1 MGHHFSVARNGIG
14 GVGSMNTQLYPQK
27 VDLSVYMHNWG
38 FRIYQSHYKAPPM
51 VSSSSRIYKAIDTG
65 DSSVGV

>member
-38 FRIYQSHYKAPPM
+38 FRIYQSH
-51 VSSSSRIYKAIDTG
+51 
-65 DSSVGV
+65 